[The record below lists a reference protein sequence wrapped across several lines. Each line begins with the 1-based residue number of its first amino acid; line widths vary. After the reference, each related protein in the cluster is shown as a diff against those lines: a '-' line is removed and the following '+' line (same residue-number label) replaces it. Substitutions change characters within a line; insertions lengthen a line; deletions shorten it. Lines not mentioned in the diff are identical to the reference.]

1 VAGDSTTRKCMS
13 RNGLM
18 FNVDAKN
25 FSIAVTSIE
34 IDVMNG
40 TAAEVWTKQGSFVG
54 FETNMSNWTKIQG
67 KKFELTNRIQV
78 LLFID
83 LIESSCSSLEI
94 NRLHLQQHWLNNHP
108 LESKRDH

>member
-1 VAGDSTTRKCMS
+1 
-13 RNGLM
+13 M

-54 FETNMSNWTKIQG
+54 FETNMSYWTKIQG
-67 KKFELTNRIQV
+67 KKFELPHPSLVIHRSDRI
-78 LLFID
+78 LLF
-83 LIESSCSSLEI
+83 LS
-94 NRLHLQQHWLNNHP
+94 
-108 LESKRDH
+108 

>member
-1 VAGDSTTRKCMS
+1 
-13 RNGLM
+13 M

-54 FETNMSNWTKIQG
+54 FETNMSNWTKIKG
-67 KKFELTNRIQV
+67 KIIKFLWSGIQA
-78 LLFID
+78 FF
-83 LIESSCSSLEI
+83 SL
-94 NRLHLQQHWLNNHP
+94 
-108 LESKRDH
+108 